1 MENGD
6 QNDPSTAS
14 GIERRKEERVLIDK
28 ILQGYVLRGA
38 IFLRVE
44 IEDISKSGVA
54 FLVKRERD
62 KLEVNEEIKTK
73 LFIKDTD
80 IHFFCTYKVLRVAQD
95 KEGGFRHSCILT
107 PDSPN
112 IEAISSLVGFI
123 KSVNMM
129 RGKQAA

>member
-1 MENGD
+1 MENNEQKSSSSSG
-6 QNDPSTAS
+6 
-14 GIERRKEERVLIDK
+14 GIERRREERVLIDK

-44 IEDISKSGVA
+44 IEDISKSGMA

-62 KLEVNEEIKTK
+62 KFEVNEELKTK

-80 IHFFCTYKVLRVAQD
+80 IYFFCTYKVLRAVQD
-95 KEGGFRHSCILT
+95 KDGVYRHSCVLT

-112 IEAISSLVGFI
+112 IEAISGLVGFI

-129 RGKQAA
+129 RGK